1 MLTMN
6 ADFIIGSTDKSVFPE
21 TNLPEIAFS
30 GRSNV
35 GKSSLLNSIVMRK
48 NLAYI
53 SSAPG
58 KTQQINFYNV
68 EERWIFAD
76 LPGFGYASTGKQNR
90 ESWRKLNFEYLENR
104 QNLKLIAALI
114 DSRHDPMDTDLALI
128 EWYEEKEKDYLII
141 LTKCDKIKPNA
152 ISSRQKQLEHLVS
165 NCKHCREVLPYSSLN
180 GLGRN
185 QLIGILKKITL

>member
-1 MLTMN
+1 MN
-6 ADFIIGSTDKSVFPE
+6 AEFILGSADTKQFPII
-21 TNLPEIAFS
+21 NLPEIAFS

-35 GKSSLLNSIVMRK
+35 GKSSLLNSIVLRK

-58 KTQQINFYNV
+58 KTQQINFFNV
-68 EERWIFAD
+68 EGRWVFAD
-76 LPGFGYASTGKQNR
+76 LPGFGYATTGKINR
-90 ESWRKLNFEYLENR
+90 EKWKKLNFAYLESR

-114 DSRHDPMDTDLALI
+114 DSRHDPMDTDISLI
-128 EWYEEKEKDYLII
+128 EWYEENHKDYIII
-141 LTKCDKIKPNA
+141 LTKCDKIKPGA
-152 ISSRQKQLEHLVS
+152 ISARQKQIEHLVS
-165 NCKHCREVLPYSSLN
+165 QCSHCREVLPYSSQN